1 MRILHLALLAATVVT
16 GCTIRLP
23 GAERHVAAREVKVHR
38 PPPAKPYA
46 VVVKG
51 ARPDAHH
58 VWVAGHWVHRGDRYA
73 RVAGRWARPPRGKRV
88 WVAGRWKRTGRGGVW
103 VAGRWS

>member
-23 GAERHVAAREVKVHR
+23 GAERHAAAREVKVHR
-38 PPPAKPYA
+38 PPPAKPYV

-58 VWVAGHWVHRGDRYA
+58 VWVPGHWAHRGGRYVW
-73 RVAGRWARPPRGKRV
+73 VAGRWTRPPKGKHV
-88 WVAGRWKRTGRGGVW
+88 WVAGRWKRTGRAGVW